1 MFIAVLVTI
10 AKRQQRL
17 DCSLTDTW
25 ISKVWWIHTMKY
37 YLAFKR
43 KKILTYA
50 LAWTNLEDTML
61 NETSSITEGQITA

>member
-1 MFIAVLVTI
+1 
-10 AKRQQRL
+10 
-17 DCSLTDTW
+17 
-25 ISKVWWIHTMKY
+25 MKY